1 MGLDVGKKEA
11 VQLSGVGGE
20 KAFQPLAERAGR
32 GLGVFLG
39 RRTGR
44 AFPVFGDVQERHA
57 HDPPFPRAAAGGEA
71 YLGAEQAALGVAERE
86 CARPRVV
93 GKGFVPGFKQLFGK
107 PAGGDIGEAQGV
119 GIAGCRREQAA
130 GRVVD
135 DQQPAR
141 GDVEREDGIADAA
154 DVHLAGPG
162 PPVRRI
168 RRREEGF
175 LEEPVIERV
184 VFAGPALQ
192 DVRPVAVRQPEGDGG
207 GAAGGEHVPE
217 FHEQGVI
224 LAPYGFFPV
233 TGVLEQARHV
243 EAGDAPAVEDL
254 EAGMGDVDAPD
265 QAGKS
270 GDPRGKLL
278 HAKLRCLG
286 HCDGFRKKGKSW
298 PRGDRGAGLPGELP
312 VGKEEVGGR
321 IVLVH
326 PIGRIPGKKAC

>member
-57 HDPPFPRAAAGGEA
+57 HDLPFPRAAAGGEA

-86 CARPRVV
+86 RARPRVV

-162 PPVRRI
+162 PARSA
-168 RRREEGF
+168 EY
-175 LEEPVIERV
+175 
-184 VFAGPALQ
+184 
-192 DVRPVAVRQPEGDGG
+192 
-207 GAAGGEHVPE
+207 AAGRK
-217 FHEQGVI
+217 
-224 LAPYGFFPV
+224 A
-233 TGVLEQARHV
+233 
-243 EAGDAPAVEDL
+243 
-254 EAGMGDVDAPD
+254 
-265 QAGKS
+265 S
-270 GDPRGKLL
+270 
-278 HAKLRCLG
+278 LRN
-286 HCDGFRKKGKSW
+286 
-298 PRGDRGAGLPGELP
+298 P
-312 VGKEEVGGR
+312 
-321 IVLVH
+321 
-326 PIGRIPGKKAC
+326 

>member
-1 MGLDVGKKEA
+1 MFRSA
-11 VQLSGVGGE
+11 
-20 KAFQPLAERAGR
+20 
-32 GLGVFLG
+32 
-39 RRTGR
+39 
-44 AFPVFGDVQERHA
+44 
-57 HDPPFPRAAAGGEA
+57 PPFPRAAAGGEA

-86 CARPRVV
+86 RARPRVV

-175 LEEPVIERV
+175 LEEPVIKRV

-207 GAAGGEHVPE
+207 GAAGK
-217 FHEQGVI
+217 QGLPPGQPLSLRRGSQRLPLDLLQPAADCVQPCSQC
-224 LAPYGFFPV
+224 ADGRAAG
-233 TGVLEQARHV
+233 GVLFQVIDSQR
-243 EAGDAPAVEDL
+243 
-254 EAGMGDVDAPD
+254 
-265 QAGKS
+265 
-270 GDPRGKLL
+270 
-278 HAKLRCLG
+278 
-286 HCDGFRKKGKSW
+286 
-298 PRGDRGAGLPGELP
+298 
-312 VGKEEVGGR
+312 
-321 IVLVH
+321 
-326 PIGRIPGKKAC
+326 